1 MDSFFTNLN
10 VLQKIL
16 NTPLNV
22 WPFSR
27 PYMIRFIHT
36 ICKKSSFNSIEWKSL
51 EYSDE
56 GEADAH
62 MLFLLHHDLVRM
74 HYDDNGFRI
83 YESKGKTD
91 IGDLIYNYG

>member
-1 MDSFFTNLN
+1 MAIFQTIYDKIYTYY
-10 VLQKIL
+10 LQ
-16 NTPLNV
+16 
-22 WPFSR
+22 
-27 PYMIRFIHT
+27 
-36 ICKKSSFNSIEWKSL
+36 KSSFISIEWKSL

-74 HYDDNGFRI
+74 NYDDNGFRI

-91 IGDLIYNYG
+91 IGDLICNYGVGSIFPKKQL